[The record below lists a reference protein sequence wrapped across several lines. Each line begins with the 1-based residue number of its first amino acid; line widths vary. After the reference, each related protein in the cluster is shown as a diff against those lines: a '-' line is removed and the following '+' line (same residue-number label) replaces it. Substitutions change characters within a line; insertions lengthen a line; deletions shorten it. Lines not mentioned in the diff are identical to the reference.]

1 MIEWFKAIK
10 NKKNYSFISFDIEE
24 FYPSISQDLLNRVL
38 DFASA
43 YDVTNNEET
52 SCNTCKTVDPY
63 AQKSNLGK
71 RRSIQ
76 HLKSQWAAT
85 TVLKHASL

>member
-10 NKKNYSFISFDIEE
+10 NNKKKKNSFIYFDIEE
-24 FYPSISQDLLNRVL
+24 LYPSISQDLLNRVF

-43 YDVTNNEET
+43 YDVTNDEEI

-63 AQKSNLGK
+63 AQT
-71 RRSIQ
+71 
-76 HLKSQWAAT
+76 AT
-85 TVLKHASL
+85 LVKEGRYNI

>member
-43 YDVTNNEET
+43 YDVTNDEET

-63 AQKSNLGK
+63 AQT
-71 RRSIQ
+71 
-76 HLKSQWAAT
+76 AT
-85 TVLKHASL
+85 FVKEGRYNI

>member
-10 NKKNYSFISFDIEE
+10 KTKKKHSFIYFDIEE
-24 FYPSISQDLLNRVL
+24 LYPSISQDLLNRVL

-43 YDVTNNEET
+43 YDVTNDEET

-63 AQKSNLGK
+63 AQT
-71 RRSIQ
+71 
-76 HLKSQWAAT
+76 AT
-85 TVLKHASL
+85 LVKEGRYNI